1 MHTAAD
7 YGLKDDA
14 ASQAARAR
22 VKAYIKVGADEQ
34 RRLIEYCSKNI
45 PRDRYVPPSK
55 MFFRPEKRL
64 NCSEGT
70 ADEIKNAKLRIVYL
84 RETGQEYMQIHRH
97 ALGQLCDYAQMPRA
111 YATKLDE
118 ASIDGWRRELL
129 ATNLNELFQHQKF
142 TNRLKKPAEFL
153 HRIVNDELR
162 AVLTQS
168 YNRHLLSN
176 TMLQPFLAAIKSEGV
191 EPAKATITDMRVHLQ
206 CYLPYVF
213 EPIPG
218 EYVALGTA
226 WSNSDFGQGK
236 LKISHTILRLNG
248 LGNLVT
254 DDAFSRMHLGSVVED
269 TDLVLDEM
277 VAKKELETVAV
288 ATMSAVREVMKPEQV
303 KKVLD
308 AIALA
313 HITKVPWSE
322 LKGHLN
328 KFLSKKDLGTVEEMM
343 KERIQELPTP
353 GLGADGEPL
362 LSKWWAASVL
372 AHLSEKTAD
381 ATESMQF
388 KQAAGTFLKLDEK
401 AQ

>member
-1 MHTAAD
+1 MYTAAD

-14 ASQAARAR
+14 ASAAARAK
-22 VKAYIKVGADEQ
+22 VMAYIKVGAAEQ
-34 RRLIEYCSKNI
+34 QRLVEYCAKNI

-55 MFFRPEKRL
+55 MFFRPEKRG
-64 NCSEGT
+64 NQGT
-70 ADEIKNAKLRIVYL
+70 TEEVKHAKMLIHYIRDERTEKM
-84 RETGQEYMQIHRH
+84 GIHRH
-97 ALGQLCDYAQMPRA
+97 ALGQLCDYAGMPRQ
-111 YATKLDE
+111 YAAKLDE
-118 ASIDGWRRELL
+118 ASEEAWRRELL
-129 ATNLNELFQHQKF
+129 SDNLNELFTHQKF
-142 TNRLKKPAEFL
+142 TNRLKRPAEFL

-176 TMLQPFLAAIKSEGV
+176 TMLQPFLAAIKQLGV
-191 EPAKATITDMRVHLQ
+191 EPAKATVTDMRVHLQ

-218 EYVALGTA
+218 EFVAMGTA

-236 LKISHTILRLNG
+236 LKISHTVLRLNG

-277 VAKKELETVAV
+277 VAKKELEAVAV

-303 KKVLD
+303 QKVLD
-308 AIALA
+308 AIAQA
-313 HITKVPWSE
+313 HQAKVPWSE
-322 LKGHLN
+322 LKNHLN
-328 KFLSKKDLGTVEEMM
+328 KFLSKKDLSTVEDMM
-343 KERIQELPTP
+343 KERIHELPTP
-353 GLGADGEPL
+353 GVGEDGEPL
-362 LSKWWAASVL
+362 LSKWWAASML

-381 ATESMQF
+381 ATESMQL
-388 KQAAGTFLKLDEK
+388 KQAAGTFLKIDEK
-401 AQ
+401 TK

>member
-1 MHTAAD
+1 MYTAAD

-22 VKAYIKVGADEQ
+22 VMAYIKVGAHEQ
-34 RRLIEYCSKNI
+34 TRLIEYCAKNI

-55 MFFRPEKRL
+55 MFFRPAFRKGDL
-64 NCSEGT
+64 GT
-70 ADEIKNAKLRIVYL
+70 TEEVKNARLLIHYL
-84 RETGQEYMQIHRH
+84 RDPGVEKMGIHQH
-97 ALGQLCDYAQMPRA
+97 ALGQLCDYAGMPRQ
-111 YATKLDE
+111 YAGKLNE
-118 ASIDGWRRELL
+118 ASEEGWRRELL
-129 ATNLNELFQHQKF
+129 ATNLNELFEHQKF

-168 YNRHLLSN
+168 YNRHLLSA
-176 TMLQPFLAAIKSEGV
+176 TMLQPFLAAIKQVGV
-191 EPAKATITDMRVHLQ
+191 EPTKATITDMRVHLQ

-213 EPIPG
+213 EPIHG

-236 LKISHTILRLNG
+236 LKISHTVLRLNG

-254 DDAFSRMHLGSVVED
+254 DDSFSRMHLGSVVED

-277 VAKKELETVAV
+277 VARKELETVAV

-303 KKVLD
+303 QKLLD
-308 AIALA
+308 AIAAA
-313 HITKVPWSE
+313 HNEKVLWND
-322 LKGHLN
+322 LKNNLS
-328 KFLSKKDLGTVEEMM
+328 KFLSKKDLGTVESMM
-343 KERIQELPTP
+343 KEHIQDLPTP
-353 GLGADGEPL
+353 GLGANGEPL

-381 ATESMQF
+381 ATESMQL
-388 KQAAGTFLKLDEK
+388 KQAAGTFLKIEEK
-401 AQ
+401 SK

>member
-1 MHTAAD
+1 MPNAAD
-7 YGLKDDA
+7 YGQKDDE
-14 ASQAARAR
+14 ASRAARAR
-22 VKAYIKVGADEQ
+22 VMSYIKVGAQEQ
-34 RRLIEYCSKNI
+34 QRLVEYCVKNI

-55 MFFRPEKRL
+55 MRFDIPY
-64 NCSEGT
+64 T
-70 ADEIKNAKLRIVYL
+70 DERNTTTEVKNAPLVIDYDLGANRREALRI
-84 RETGQEYMQIHRH
+84 HNH
-97 ALGQLCDYAQMPRA
+97 ALGQLCDYSGLHRT
-111 YATKLDE
+111 YAGRLNE
-118 ASIDGWRRELL
+118 SSDGAWKRSLL
-129 ATNLNELFQHQKF
+129 AYNLNELFLHQKF

-153 HRIVNDELR
+153 HRIVGEELR

-168 YNRHLLSN
+168 YNRHLLSS
-176 TMLQPFLAAIKSEGV
+176 TMLQPFLAAIKEAGV

-213 EPIPG
+213 EPIPN

-269 TDLVLDEM
+269 TDLKLDEL
-277 VAKKELETVAV
+277 VAKKELETVGV

-308 AIALA
+308 AIAAA
-313 HITKVPWSE
+313 HAEKIPWHD
-322 LKGHLN
+322 LKNHLN
-328 KFLSKKDLGTVEEMM
+328 KFLSKKDLGTVESMM
-343 KERIQELPTP
+343 QERIQELPTA
-353 GLGADGEPL
+353 GLNSDGSPL
-362 LSKWWAASVL
+362 LTKWWAASVL

-381 ATESMQF
+381 AAESMQL
-388 KQAAGTFLKLDEK
+388 KQAAGTFLKLPEDSK
-401 AQ
+401 